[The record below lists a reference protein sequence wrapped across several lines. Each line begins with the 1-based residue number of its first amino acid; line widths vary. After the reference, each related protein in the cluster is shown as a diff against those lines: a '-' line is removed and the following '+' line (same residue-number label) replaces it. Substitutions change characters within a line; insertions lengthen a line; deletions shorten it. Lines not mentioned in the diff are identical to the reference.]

1 MCEHYYTRPTK
12 AIDSDNE
19 AIIEKAVQLTSHCG
33 NDCEKAVA
41 LFYFVRDSIHYNV
54 YMISTFFEDFIASTV
69 LANGKGYCVQKA
81 VLLAALAR
89 VASIPSRL
97 IFARIKN
104 HKAPWELIAQTGLDV
119 FPSHGYTQLFLGG
132 KWINVTP
139 AFDREL
145 CEKSGVP
152 AVEFD
157 GIHDASLA
165 ANDLSGKPYVEY
177 IEKYEPQADLPFE
190 WLRGKVVPIWGE
202 KSAWLTLEES
212 KGHRMP
218 SGYVFPETDTG
229 INLP

>member
-1 MCEHYYTRPTK
+1 MVRRV
-12 AIDSDNE
+12 
-19 AIIEKAVQLTSHCG
+19 AVELTSPLP
-33 NDCEKAVA
+33 DDPAKARV
-41 LFYFVRDSIHYNV
+41 LFYFVRDWIHYNV
-54 YMISTFFEDFIASTV
+54 YMISTRFEDFVASTV
-69 LANGKGYCVQKA
+69 LARRKGYCVQKA

-165 ANDLSGKPYVEY
+165 ANDLSGNPYIEY